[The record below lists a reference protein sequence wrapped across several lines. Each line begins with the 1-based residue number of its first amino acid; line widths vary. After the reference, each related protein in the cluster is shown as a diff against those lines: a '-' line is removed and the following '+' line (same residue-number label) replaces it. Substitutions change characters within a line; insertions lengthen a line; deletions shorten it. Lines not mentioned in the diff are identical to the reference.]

1 MDARTARPHLVQLA
15 CALER
20 NTDHARATLIPM
32 PSGRGAPASE
42 NLGHTYV
49 CAKVGIDLPI
59 VKRAYTKRAPGKRRQ
74 CLGCGL
80 FVAANTYATHRR
92 GDACKGRPTPTP
104 VECEVGHGRA
114 WPCLLCELVTL
125 LALAFR
131 PEEAAERMGV
141 SLGKVEREIAEMRRR
156 LAPRG

>member
-1 MDARTARPHLVQLA
+1 
-15 CALER
+15 
-20 NTDHARATLIPM
+20 M
-32 PSGRGAPASE
+32 PSGPGAPASE
-42 NLGHTYV
+42 KLGHPYV
-49 CAKVGIDLPI
+49 CVKVGIDLPI
-59 VKRAYTKRAPGKRRQ
+59 VKRAYTTRAPGKRRQ

-104 VECEVGHGRA
+104 VECEAGHARR
-114 WPCLLCELVTL
+114 WPCFTCELTAL
-125 LALAFR
+125 LAFCFR